1 MVVQWHYASEVFL
14 PLLISGVVF
23 FFWISRETVSVSLW
37 VMLAGMGQKVPMVT
51 QQGSLINASVF
62 FVWAE
67 LPHSGAWYS
76 VGA

>member
-1 MVVQWHYASEVFL
+1 MVVQWHHASEFFLSILIFVVVFL
-14 PLLISGVVF
+14 
-23 FFWISRETVSVSLW
+23 WISREAVSVSLW

-51 QQGSLINASVF
+51 EQGSLINVWVF

-67 LPHSGAWYS
+67 LPHSGAWYC

>member
-1 MVVQWHYASEVFL
+1 MS
-14 PLLISGVVF
+14 
-23 FFWISRETVSVSLW
+23 VSVW
-37 VMLAGMGQKVPMVT
+37 VILAGMG
-51 QQGSLINASVF
+51 QQGSLINVSVF